1 MSLFRVYGG
10 KNERGEKSII
20 KKKESDK
27 SDEKKEEKN
36 KI

>member
-1 MSLFRVYGG
+1 VYGG